1 MSTGRIRSPV
11 IGLTTQIIVASHFL
25 TKFIQRIIQLPT
37 ISLMLQQYYFM
48 YSAYVANG
56 GFIFGNFGYKKK
68 KNCFVDLLL
77 NISKVEILTSLRTTE
92 ILPFQPQD
100 HKETTDFWLQ
110 HVTKGSVSNSS
121 GVSGEARAAHSAV
134 VLNKM
139 LTVMQ

>member
-1 MSTGRIRSPV
+1 MVGLYLETLV
-11 IGLTTQIIVASHFL
+11 I
-25 TKFIQRIIQLPT
+25 
-37 ISLMLQQYYFM
+37 
-48 YSAYVANG
+48 
-56 GFIFGNFGYKKK
+56 KKK

>member
-1 MSTGRIRSPV
+1 
-11 IGLTTQIIVASHFL
+11 
-25 TKFIQRIIQLPT
+25 
-37 ISLMLQQYYFM
+37 MLQQYYFM
-48 YSAYVANG
+48 YFAYVANG

-68 KNCFVDLLL
+68 NCFLDLLL
-77 NISKVEILTSLRTTE
+77 NINKVEILTSLRTTE

-100 HKETTDFWLQ
+100 HIETTDFWLQ